1 MAYKQSLELCKQGS
15 EERNKY
21 EQRLKNIHLR
31 LRREGNQKRKS
42 SEISM
47 DASPAKRIRLSME
60 ERVNALERKLG
71 DKTVSELQSML
82 ELNQQKKSGKKNEL
96 MQRVVDGIIHGAI
109 PKCPQC
115 PLEGRGNKSFL
126 KFNPNTG
133 FYNCGG
139 R

>member
-1 MAYKQSLELCKQGS
+1 MG
-15 EERNKY
+15 
-21 EQRLKNIHLR
+21 
-31 LRREGNQKRKS
+31 
-42 SEISM
+42 
-47 DASPAKRIRLSME
+47 
-60 ERVNALERKLG
+60 ERKLG
-71 DKTVSELQSML
+71 DRTVSELQSML

-96 MQRVVDGIIHGAI
+96 MQRVIDGIIHGAI

-139 R
+139 GFDVNLKKHVTCYFYSNTVKRKPWINNKYSR